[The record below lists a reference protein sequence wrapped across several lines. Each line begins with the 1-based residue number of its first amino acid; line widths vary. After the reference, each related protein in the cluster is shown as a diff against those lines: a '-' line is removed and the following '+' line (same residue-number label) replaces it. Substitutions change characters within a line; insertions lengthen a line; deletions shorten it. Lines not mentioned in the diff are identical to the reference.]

1 MRYIKPF
8 GILLFIVSLIFLGMG
23 LIHPFMTFKIDIQMD
38 GGGIV
43 GAFFGNSIAEKF
55 NKTVSYNIP
64 QAMEMLFKYEMYF
77 VSILIGLFAVVIPT
91 IKTILTLIF
100 LFNGKKSLYKTA
112 TFIGKFAMADVFC
125 VGIIIAFLYTSFN
138 KVLTANLEVGF
149 YYFATYVI
157 LNIIAM
163 LLIKPIKKERHE

>member
-1 MRYIKPF
+1 MRFVKPF

-23 LIHPFMTFKIDIQMD
+23 LINPFMTFKIDIQMD

-64 QAMEMLFKYEMYF
+64 QAMEMLFNYKMYF
-77 VSILIGLFAVVIPT
+77 VSILIGLFAVVIPS
-91 IKTILTLIF
+91 IKTVVTMIY
-100 LFNGKKSLYKTA
+100 LFNGNKKLYKLA

-149 YYFATYVI
+149 YYFATYVL
-157 LNIIAM
+157 LNIVAM
-163 LLIKPIKKERHE
+163 LFIKPLKKEKHD